1 MFVEQSWI
9 LKRASLTPKRL
20 ALVNLETKE
29 QWTYQ
34 HLTEEIAKW
43 SHFFEH
49 QNLQAGSRVAVFA
62 KNHIHLFAVLFACGL
77 RGLIYVPLNWRMST
91 KELNDI
97 LIDATPSLLLYDEE
111 MNCPLSFENMHSLR
125 LVNEGAV
132 LSIREVDLNDPWLM
146 IYTGGTTGKAKGVV
160 LSFNSVNWNAINTII
175 SWGLSDSDC
184 TLNYMPLF
192 HTGGLN
198 ALCIP
203 LLMTGGTVVIG
214 DKFEAENALKAINQY
229 KTTISLFVPTMYQAM
244 IATDY
249 FKNSSFPSVKVF
261 LSGGAPCPYPIYDAF
276 YKKGLFFKEGYGLTE
291 AGPNNF
297 YISPEAAYLK
307 KGAVGKSMQFNEA
320 KIINSVGES
329 CAPNEVGELFV
340 RGKHMFRFYWNNQQE
355 TEKIIHDG
363 WLKTGDLAMMDED
376 GDFYIVGRS
385 KEMIISGGENV
396 YPQEVEQC
404 ILRHQLVQEV
414 AVIGVADE
422 YWGEIVAAII
432 VCQDKQDTILEEL
445 KEICSKHLGRYK
457 IPKKIMFIDELP
469 KTSVGKIDKKA
480 LQIYAKAAK

>member
-34 HLTEEIAKW
+34 QLTEEITKW
-43 SHFFEH
+43 SHFLEH
-49 QNLQAGSRVAVFA
+49 QNLRAGSRVAVFA
-62 KNHIHLFAVLFACGL
+62 KNHIQLFAVLFACGL

-91 KELNDI
+91 EELHDI
-97 LIDATPSLLLYDEE
+97 LTDATPSLLLYDEA
-111 MNCPLSFENMHSLR
+111 MKCPVSLENMHSLR
-125 LVNEGAV
+125 LASEETV
-132 LSIREVDLNDPWLM
+132 LNIREVDLNNPWLM

-175 SWGLSDSDC
+175 SWGLNDSDC

-203 LLMTGGTVVIG
+203 LLMAGGTVVIG
-214 DKFEAENALKAINQY
+214 DKFEAENALQAINQY

-244 IATDY
+244 ITTDY
-249 FKNSSFPSVKVF
+249 FKKSSFPSMNVF
-261 LSGGAPCPYPIYDAF
+261 LSGGAPCPYPIHDAF
-276 YKKGLFFKEGYGLTE
+276 FKKGLFFKEGYGLTE

-297 YISPEAAYLK
+297 YISREAAYLK
-307 KGAVGKSMQFNEA
+307 KGAVGKSMQFNEV
-320 KIINSVGES
+320 KIMNSAGES
-329 CAPNEVGELFV
+329 CAPNEVGELLV

-355 TEKIIHDG
+355 TEKIMHEG
-363 WLKTGDLAMMDED
+363 WLKTGDLAMVDED

-414 AVIGVADE
+414 AVIGVADD
-422 YWGEIVAAII
+422 YWGETVVAFI
-432 VCQDKQDTILEEL
+432 VCQNQEDSLLEEI

-457 IPKKIMFIDELP
+457 IPKKIIVIDELP

-480 LQIYAKAAK
+480 LQMYTKAAK

>member
-9 LKRASLTPKRL
+9 LKRASLTPNRI
-20 ALVNLETKE
+20 ALVNLETQE

-34 HLTEEIAKW
+34 QLTVEITKW
-43 SHFFEH
+43 CHFFER
-49 QNLQAGSRVAVFA
+49 QNLRAGSRIAVFA
-62 KNHIHLFAVLFACGL
+62 KNHIQLFAVLFACGL
-77 RGLIYVPLNWRMST
+77 RGLIYVPLNWRMSAM
-91 KELNDI
+91 ELHDI
-97 LIDATPSLLLYDEE
+97 LADATPSLLLYDEE
-111 MNCPLSFENMHSLR
+111 MNCPVSLENMHSLR
-125 LVNEGAV
+125 LASEAAT
-132 LSIREVDLNDPWLM
+132 LSIRELDLNDPWLM

-175 SWGLSDSDC
+175 SWGLNNSDC

-203 LLMTGGTVVIG
+203 LLMAGGTVVIG
-214 DKFEAENALKAINQY
+214 DKFEAENALQAMNQY
-229 KTTISLFVPTMYQAM
+229 QTTISLFVPTMYQAM

-249 FKNSSFPSVKVF
+249 FKKSSFPSMNVF

-276 YKKGLFFKEGYGLTE
+276 NKKGLFFKEGYGLTE

-297 YISPEAAYLK
+297 YISREAACLK
-307 KGAVGKSMQFNEA
+307 KGAVGKSMQFNET
-320 KIINSVGES
+320 KIINSAGES
-329 CAPNEVGELFV
+329 CAPNEVGELLV
-340 RGKHMFRFYWNNQQE
+340 RGKHMFLFYWNNQVE

-414 AVIGVADE
+414 AVIGVANE
-422 YWGEIVAAII
+422 YWGEIVVAFI
-432 VCQDKQDTILEEL
+432 VCQDQDESTLVEI
-445 KEICSKHLGRYK
+445 KEICNKHLGRYK
-457 IPKKIMFIDELP
+457 IPKKIIVIDELP

-480 LQIYAKAAK
+480 LQMYAKAAK

>member
-1 MFVEQSWI
+1 MFVEQAWI
-9 LKRASLTPKRL
+9 LKRASLTPKRI
-20 ALVNLETKE
+20 ALVNLETQE

-34 HLTEEIAKW
+34 QLTEEITKW
-43 SHFFEH
+43 SCFFER
-49 QNLQAGSRVAVFA
+49 QNLQAGSRVAVFS
-62 KNHIHLFAVLFACGL
+62 KNHIQLLAIVFACGL

-97 LIDATPSLLLYDEE
+97 LTDATPSLLLYDEE
-111 MNCPLSFENMHSLR
+111 MNCPLFLENMHPLR
-125 LVNEGAV
+125 LANEVGA
-132 LSIREVDLNDPWLM
+132 LNIIEVDLNDPWFM

-160 LSFNSVNWNAINTII
+160 LSFNSINWNAINTII
-175 SWGLSDSDC
+175 SWGLNDTDC

-203 LLMTGGTVVIG
+203 LLMAGGTVVIG
-214 DKFEAENALKAINQY
+214 DKFEAENALKVINQY

-249 FKNSSFPSVKVF
+249 FKKSNFPSMKVF
-261 LSGGAPCPYPIYDAF
+261 LSGGAPCPYPIYDEF

-297 YISPEAAYLK
+297 YISREDAYLK

-320 KIINSVGES
+320 KIINNAGES
-329 CAPNEVGELFV
+329 CAPNEVGELLV

-404 ILRHQLVQEV
+404 ILRHQQVQEV
-414 AVIGVADE
+414 AVIGVADD
-422 YWGEIVAAII
+422 YWGEIVTAII
-432 VCQDKQDTILEEL
+432 ACKDQGDSIIEDI

-480 LQIYAKAAK
+480 LQMYAKASS

>member
-1 MFVEQSWI
+1 MFVEQAWI
-9 LKRASLTPKRL
+9 LKRASLTPKRI
-20 ALVNLETKE
+20 ALVNLETQE

-34 HLTEEIAKW
+34 QLTEEITKW
-43 SHFFEH
+43 SCFFER
-49 QNLQAGSRVAVFA
+49 QNLQAGSRVAVFS
-62 KNHIHLFAVLFACGL
+62 KNHIQLLAIVFACGL
-77 RGLIYVPLNWRMST
+77 RGLIYVPLNWRMSK

-97 LIDATPSLLLYDEE
+97 LTDATPSLLLYDEE
-111 MNCPLSFENMHSLR
+111 MNCPLFLENMHPLR
-125 LVNEGAV
+125 LANEVGA
-132 LSIREVDLNDPWLM
+132 LNIKEVDLNDPWLM

-160 LSFNSVNWNAINTII
+160 LSFNSINWNAINTII
-175 SWGLSDSDC
+175 SWGLNDTDC

-203 LLMTGGTVVIG
+203 LLMAGGTVVIG

-249 FKNSSFPSVKVF
+249 FKENNFPSVKVF
-261 LSGGAPCPYPIYDAF
+261 LSGGAPCPYPIYDEF

-297 YISPEAAYLK
+297 YISPEDAYLK

-320 KIINSVGES
+320 KIINNAGER
-329 CAPNEVGELFV
+329 CAPNEVGELLV

-355 TEKIIHDG
+355 TEKIMHDG
-363 WLKTGDLAMMDED
+363 WLKTGDLAMMDVD

-414 AVIGVADE
+414 AVIGVADD
-422 YWGEIVAAII
+422 YWGEIVTAII
-432 VCQDKQDTILEEL
+432 ACKDQGDSIIEDI

-457 IPKKIMFIDELP
+457 IPKKIIFIDELP

-480 LQIYAKAAK
+480 LQMYAKAAN